1 MENDKTNEELR
12 LNQIERLNKLKKQND
27 DMVRETMDKF
37 IKENNNEQIEKLNK
51 LNNFN
56 ILTYDK
62 AMLELNKGPILNKK
76 FIDALSKYN

>member
-1 MENDKTNEELR
+1 MEDDKTNEELR
-12 LNQIERLNKLKKQND
+12 LNQIARLNKLKKQND

-76 FIDALSKYN
+76 FVDALSKYN